1 MSQNASDDKSESSSQ
16 NDTELNILSLE
27 DGLTAKEV
35 RDIIDVLKVHEVKL
49 DAMLLRMELDR
60 KEDKK
65 LQEAGDEKMKKAQND
80 LEETLKLVKAERI
93 EREAQN
99 SNNHHYTNYRRRHRS
114 NGSFWKMLTLL

>member
-1 MSQNASDDKSESSSQ
+1 
-16 NDTELNILSLE
+16 
-27 DGLTAKEV
+27 
-35 RDIIDVLKVHEVKL
+35 
-49 DAMLLRMELDR
+49 MELDR

-80 LEETLKLVKAERI
+80 LEETLKMVKAERI

-99 SNNHHYTNYRRRHRS
+99 SNNHHYTNHRRRHRS